1 MSLPRV
7 VRLGEKLSLFEERWS
22 PRIVAELNGQEV
34 KVAKLE
40 GEFPWHAHAEQDEL
54 FLVLEGELILR
65 FRDGQVRL
73 GAGELLV
80 VPRGVEHAPLAESEC
95 HVLLFEPAG
104 TRNTG
109 QLDHPLTVER
119 PERI

>member
-1 MSLPRV
+1 MSPPAKV
-7 VRLGEKLSLFEERWS
+7 VLADKLALFEERWS

-40 GEFPWHAHAEQDEL
+40 GEFPWHAHESEDEL
-54 FLVLEGELILR
+54 FLVLEGELTIR
-65 FRDGQVRL
+65 FRDGEVRL
-73 GAGELLV
+73 SAGELIV
-80 VPRGVEHAPLAESEC
+80 VPRDVEHAPVAEAEC
-95 HVLLFEPAG
+95 RVLLFEPAG

-109 QLDHPLTVER
+109 ALDHEYTVER

>member
-1 MSLPRV
+1 MSVPPV
-7 VRLGEKLSLFEERWS
+7 VRLREKLAVFEERWS

-40 GEFPWHAHAEQDEL
+40 GEFPWHAHAGEDEL
-54 FLVLEGELILR
+54 FLVLEGELTIR
-65 FRDGQVRL
+65 FRDGDARL

-80 VPRGVEHAPLAESEC
+80 VPRGVEHAPLAEKEC

-109 QLDHPLTVER
+109 EVDHELTVES
-119 PERI
+119 PERL